1 MTEGSLWRRWLPL
14 ALLACASIV
23 VLLSGVAQ
31 LVDLD
36 RLVAS
41 RAWLRAAVEEDR
53 TRAVAVAALAYLCA
67 VIVSVPATLVLTV
80 FCGFLFGTVTGAL
93 VAIGS
98 ATTGASIVFA
108 IGRNAARDVILRRA
122 GPRLGRFAA
131 GFRRDAFGYVAFMR
145 LLPIFPFWLTNLAP
159 AAFGVRLRTFALA
172 TLIGLTP
179 GAFVYAATGAGIEE
193 AVAAH
198 EAARAECLARTGA
211 PCDLALEL
219 RNLITPTTLAALAA
233 LAAFSLLTVVL
244 RRWFERRNAGA

>member
-1 MTEGSLWRRWLPL
+1 MNEGSAWRRWLPL
-14 ALLACASIV
+14 ALLACGSVA
-23 VLLSGVAQ
+23 VLVSGLTQ
-31 LVDLD
+31 LVDFE
-36 RLVAS
+36 RLLAS

-53 TRAVAVAALAYLCA
+53 TRAVALAAMVYVCA

-131 GFRRDAFGYVAFMR
+131 GFRHDAFSYVAFLR
-145 LLPIFPFWLTNLAP
+145 LLPIFPFWMTNLLP
-159 AAFGVRLRTFALA
+159 AAFGVPLRTFALA
-172 TLIGLTP
+172 TFLGLFP

-198 EAARAECLARTGA
+198 EAAKGECLARTGA
-211 PCDLALEL
+211 PCELALEL
-219 RNLITPTTLAALAA
+219 RSLITPTTLGALGG
-233 LAAFSLLTVVL
+233 LAVFSLLTIVL
-244 RRWFERRNAGA
+244 RRWFERRARA